1 MELDII
7 ISGGTTLTLSGH
19 REIIENSEIGIKN
32 GKIIFAQMKDDLT
45 AYRAKKVLDA
55 SGCMIIPGLVNTH
68 THTPMVYFRGLSDDL
83 PLMDWLNNYIFPAEA
98 RFVNADMVYHSSL
111 LAIAEMI
118 LSGTTTFCDAYFFE
132 SGVARTAIDSG
143 IRAIVANGFTDFP
156 SPEIPDPAKNE
167 DVARSFIEKWTGI
180 SPLVS
185 PALFCHAPY
194 TCSPK
199 TLRKIKEVARN
210 AGVFF
215 LTHVAETKNE
225 VQEIKSHYG
234 KTPVRHLHHLGVL
247 DEKTI
252 AVHCN
257 WVDQEEIEILS
268 DCSVGVSH
276 NPESSMKLAAGT
288 APVPAMLEK
297 GVAVG
302 LGTDGCASNND
313 HDLFTEMDSAAK
325 VHKIMKMDPTVMDAK
340 TVLEMATLNGAK
352 ALGLDNKIG
361 SIEPGKCADIIILDM
376 NKPHL
381 TPMYN
386 PYSHLVYAAKGSDV
400 IHSII
405 NGRLVMENR
414 KLLTLDPDKI
424 MARANTA
431 SIEIRKWLS
440 ERELIRRCTPHNNR
454 G

>member
-1 MELDII
+1 ML
-7 ISGGTTLTLSGH
+7 ISGGMTLTMSGH
-19 REIIENSEIGIKN
+19 MEIIENSEIGIKN
-32 GKIIFAQMKDDLT
+32 GKIIFAQKKDDLT
-45 AYRAKKVLDA
+45 TCRAKKTLDA
-55 SGCMIIPGLVNTH
+55 SGCIIIPGLVNTH
-68 THTPMVYFRGLSDDL
+68 THAPMVYFRGLSDDL
-83 PLMDWLNNYIFPAEA
+83 PLMDWLDTYIFPAEA
-98 RFVNADMVYHSSL
+98 RFVNAEMVYHSSL

-118 LSGTTTFCDAYFFE
+118 LAGTTTFCDGYFFE
-132 SGVARTAIDSG
+132 AGVARAAIESG
-143 IRAIVANGFTDFP
+143 IRAMVANGFADFP
-156 SPEIPDPAKNE
+156 TPEISDPAKNE
-167 DVARSFIEKWTGI
+167 YVARSFVEKWTGI

-210 AGVFF
+210 TGAFF

-225 VQEIKSHYG
+225 VQEIKDRYG

-252 AVHCN
+252 AAHCN
-257 WVDQEEIEILS
+257 WVDKEEIKILA
-268 DCSVGVSH
+268 DCGAGVSH
-276 NPESSMKLAAGT
+276 NPESSMKLAAGI

-297 GVAVG
+297 GVTVG

-325 VHKIMKMDPTVMDAK
+325 VHKIMKMDPAVMDAK
-340 TVLEMATLNGAK
+340 TVLKMATINGAK
-352 ALGLDNKIG
+352 ALGLESMIG
-361 SIEPGKCADIIILDM
+361 SIETGKCADIIILDM

-386 PYSHLVYAAKGSDV
+386 PYSHLVYAVKGSDV
-400 IHSII
+400 SHSII

-414 KLLTLDPDKI
+414 KLLNLDLDKI
-424 MARANTA
+424 MARANEE
-431 SIEIRKWLS
+431 SMKIRKWLS
-440 ERELIRRCTPHNNR
+440 ERESDPVS
-454 G
+454 

>member
-1 MELDII
+1 MTKDIELDVL
-7 ISGGTTLTLSGH
+7 ISGGTTLTMSGH
-19 REIIENSEIGIKN
+19 MEIIENSEIGIKN
-32 GKIIFAQMKDDLT
+32 GKIIFVQKKDDLT
-45 AYRAKKVLDA
+45 TYRAKKILDA
-55 SGCMIIPGLVNTH
+55 SGCIIIPGLINTH
-68 THTPMVYFRGLSDDL
+68 THAPMVYFRGLSDDL
-83 PLMDWLNNYIFPAEA
+83 PLMDWLDNYIFPAEA

-118 LSGTTTFCDAYFFE
+118 LSGTTTFCDGYFFE
-132 SGVARTAIDSG
+132 GGVARAAIDSG
-143 IRAIVANGFTDFP
+143 IRAMVANGFADFP
-156 SPEIPDPAKNE
+156 TPETPDPAKNE
-167 DVARSFIEKWTGI
+167 GVARSFVDKWTGI

-194 TCSPK
+194 TCSPE

-215 LTHVAETKNE
+215 LTHVAETKSE
-225 VQEIKSHYG
+225 VQDIKDRYG

-257 WVDQEEIEILS
+257 WVDKEEIEILA
-268 DCSVGVSH
+268 DCGAGVSH
-276 NPESSMKLAAGT
+276 NPESSMKLAAGI

-297 GVAVG
+297 GVTVG

-325 VHKIMKMDPTVMDAK
+325 VHKIMEMDPAVMDAK
-340 TVLEMATLNGAK
+340 TVLRMATINGAK
-352 ALGLDNKIG
+352 ALGLESMIG
-361 SIEPGKCADIIILDM
+361 SIEPGKCADIIILDT

-400 IHSII
+400 SHSIV

-414 KLLTLDPDKI
+414 KLLTLDPENI
-424 MARANTA
+424 MARANEE
-431 SIEIRKWLS
+431 SMEVRKWLS
-440 ERELIRRCTPHNNR
+440 EKESDPVS
-454 G
+454 